1 MQYRDLVE
9 WECPR
14 TPPNTDFLSI
24 ESITYEG
31 EEETFDIKM
40 RPPGNNFLANGFV
53 VHNSGMV
60 EICRKL
66 KPESLE
72 DLSALNALYRP
83 GPLDGGMVDD
93 YIERRHGR
101 RKVQYIV
108 PQMKETLENT
118 YGICVSGDA
127 MVADARTG
135 HRYRLDELGEVSDL
149 VVQGVDEEWRPAQGR
164 VLKWIDNGVKP
175 VYRLTL
181 RSGAQIKMTAD
192 HLLLTAEGWRPLCD
206 LRAGDFIATPPFLF
220 GPNGDSASTVD
231 RDKLRLLAYLI
242 ADGSLTSGT
251 TSDFVSK
258 NQALIEEYARLVS
271 EKRLFACGGRKRP
284 TIARAPFLAE
294 VKGASSL
301 SHRALMAR
309 YGIDRQHFAPVGR
322 KRDRIAAHVA

>member
-1 MQYRDLVE
+1 
-9 WECPR
+9 
-14 TPPNTDFLSI
+14 
-24 ESITYEG
+24 
-31 EEETFDIKM
+31 
-40 RPPGNNFLANGFV
+40 
-53 VHNSGMV
+53 
-60 EICRKL
+60 
-66 KPESLE
+66 ESLE

-206 LRAGDFIATPPFLF
+206 FRAGDFIATPPFLF

-271 EKRLFACGGRKRP
+271 EKRLVACGGRKRP

-322 KRDRIAAHVA
+322 KRDRIAAHVAAPLAQTLDLPHTRRQLNVLWEEVVSIEAAGAERVYDLTVEGIHSFVANNIIVHNCVY